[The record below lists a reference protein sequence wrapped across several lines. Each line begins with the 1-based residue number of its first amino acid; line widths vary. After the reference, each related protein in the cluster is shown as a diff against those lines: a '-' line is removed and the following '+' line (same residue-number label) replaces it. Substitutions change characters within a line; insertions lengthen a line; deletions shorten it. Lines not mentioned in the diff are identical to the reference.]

1 MKRFII
7 AIICIY
13 LTACVSLFLLTFD
26 NQQGNVR
33 KTEIND
39 IIYTIR
45 DKWPNVEDA
54 MKSLQGYEVDYI
66 VIGLDGNVIKAS
78 REGLKTDYYPD
89 GLHLDYSFEIVKD
102 SQERGKIIFINNA
115 FETQTKMRNLCFLYL
130 TLLFLVI
137 VGLILYIEKNVIRPI
152 GKISR
157 YTKQIADGKYEIPV
171 YEFDKSF
178 FGLLTESF
186 DIMREE
192 LMYAKKK
199 EQEADKSRRE
209 VIASIS
215 HDIKNPVASIHAIAE
230 YQYYTTTSQ
239 ENKMEYETI
248 MEKASQI
255 NGLITNLHTSVLN
268 DLERLEIHPII
279 EASTLVE
286 KILKKADYKKKLKN
300 FKILE
305 CLLVLDKVRFE
316 QVVDNIFANSY
327 KYADTEIEIQS
338 YFEDDYLCICIK
350 DFGNG
355 VKKEEEIFLT
365 QKYYRG
371 KNAQERE
378 GSGMGLY
385 ITEYLLKGMQGM
397 IKCESEE
404 KEYFMVKIWLA
415 LGKT

>member
-1 MKRFII
+1 M
-7 AIICIY
+7 
-13 LTACVSLFLLTFD
+13 
-26 NQQGNVR
+26 
-33 KTEIND
+33 
-39 IIYTIR
+39 
-45 DKWPNVEDA
+45 
-54 MKSLQGYEVDYI
+54 
-66 VIGLDGNVIKAS
+66 
-78 REGLKTDYYPD
+78 
-89 GLHLDYSFEIVKD
+89 
-102 SQERGKIIFINNA
+102 
-115 FETQTKMRNLCFLYL
+115 
-130 TLLFLVI
+130 I

-171 YEFDKSF
+171 YEFDKTF

-239 ENKMEYETI
+239 ENRMEYETI

-350 DFGNG
+350 DSGNG